1 MSLRDK
7 VKKAW
12 FQGQKDKTVEG
23 PITSNDPE
31 VLGYPKEIAY
41 PHKPMEVPVGGD
53 SRDWEQKWFEGAAAE
68 TKKVMGP
75 QGAEF
80 KLKQEMQ
87 RIPMDEKIA
96 NAKLKVTFTR
106 TAKPQSSYWTVVAV
120 DKTTGKEEKILK
132 ATLDQIWGEELNQE
146 NANISATKEYGEE
159 IIARLR
165 NRGFGKVAYLMT
177 GDKSFVKKAQQMY
190 DAVAPEAPAE
200 APAELGAAIEGAAGE
215 DASRADATVEE
226 LVAKKNEVEMAETKL
241 IELLPENAATA
252 GRELQAVE
260 EELEAAIHEEKEIA
274 ARLRDKTISASAK
287 VAIMKIAQEAFD
299 AAADEVLPGADAV
312 LENTQSLIDKANTV
326 IEKVDQVVQEEGG
339 APAAEGAAP
348 AAEVAVMAPEAA
360 PAEAM
365 EMSTAPAMA
374 KTELTVA
381 EIKNFLSKRAE
392 LQKAAAAEE
401 QKYGVIPDGAP
412 KDGDGEINA
421 AHPKGGEEIGDLT
434 VGLPV
439 KDKGDRVE
447 TEIERQKHDI
457 LVTNKMPTGELNN
470 SVAVAAS
477 KAKFEKL
484 AELIKNAEVD
494 SATKEFW
501 TKSLWGQSDA
511 DAKAFGQDLVKDYE
525 NKVSAAVSETEGRVK
540 RAFELAEVAATKG
553 FCEPTTASKLALFN
567 KISKM
572 DDNGFMAF
580 KEAVELSQTKRAYAT
595 EAPASLT
602 KTASKLPIIGQKE
615 NTANVNAAE
624 LSPSANDDFSSLD
637 RLGWN

>member
-87 RIPMDEKIA
+87 RIPMDEKIS

-120 DKTTGKEEKILK
+120 DKTTGKEEKVLK
-132 ATLDQIWGEELNQE
+132 ATLDQIWGEELNEE
-146 NANISATKEYGEE
+146 NANLSATKEYGQE

-165 NRGFGKVAYLMT
+165 NKGFGKVAYLMT
-177 GDKSFVKKAQQMY
+177 GDKSFVKKAQMY
-190 DAVAPEAPAE
+190 DAVAPEAPVAE
-200 APAELGAAIEGAAGE
+200 GGQDLGAAIEGAAGE

-226 LVAKKNEVEMAETKL
+226 LAAKKQEVEMAETKL

-312 LENTQSLIDKANTV
+312 LENTQSLIDKANAV

-339 APAAEGAAP
+339 APAMEGAP
-348 AAEVAVMAPEAA
+348 AAEVAVVA
-360 PAEAM
+360 PAEGAVEAPAM
-365 EMSTAPAMA
+365 DMSAAPAMA

-381 EIKNFLSKRAE
+381 EIKGFLSKRAE
-392 LQKAAAAEE
+392 LQKAAMAEE

-434 VGLPV
+434 VGLPI

-470 SVAVAAS
+470 SVSVAAN

-484 AELIKNAEVD
+484 AELIKSAEVD

-511 DAKAFGQDLVKDYE
+511 DGKAFGQELVKDYE

-567 KISKM
+567 KIAKM

-580 KEAVELSQTKRAYAT
+580 KEAVELSQTKRAYAS
-595 EAPASLT
+595 EAPLT
-602 KTASKLPIIGQKE
+602 KTASKLPIVGQKQ
-615 NTANVNAAE
+615 NTANVNAEE
-624 LSPSANDDFSSLD
+624 LAPAANDDFSSLD
-637 RLGWN
+637 KLGWN